1 MVAVTLVLFIK
12 FFRGTLNKWLV
23 PLNPDGK
30 DLIKRIQYLEF
41 IADTR
46 YQNNTNKVNEEL
58 SKKVV
63 ETLTIKEVA

>member
-1 MVAVTLVLFIK
+1 VTLVLCIK
-12 FFRGTLNKWLV
+12 LFRGTLKKWLV

-46 YQNNTNKVNEEL
+46 YQNNKDKVDEVLSREVIETLVVNE
-58 SKKVV
+58 
-63 ETLTIKEVA
+63 AA

>member
-1 MVAVTLVLFIK
+1 MTLVLFIK

-46 YQNNTNKVNEEL
+46 YQNNRDKANEEL
-58 SKKVV
+58 SKEVE
-63 ETLTIKEVA
+63 ETLTIKEAA

>member
-1 MVAVTLVLFIK
+1 VTLVLCIK
-12 FFRGTLNKWLV
+12 LFRGTLKKWLV

-46 YQNNTNKVNEEL
+46 YQNNKDKVDEVLSREVIETFVINE
-58 SKKVV
+58 
-63 ETLTIKEVA
+63 AA